1 MIEHKDTNGG
11 GKINVVTLLI
21 DLLHQRRMCDHSAV
35 GNFMQTLPKFVFQR
49 YTGLAS
55 VYEN

>member
-1 MIEHKDTNGG
+1 MIEYKDTNGG

-35 GNFMQTLPKFVFQR
+35 GNFT
-49 YTGLAS
+49 
-55 VYEN
+55 